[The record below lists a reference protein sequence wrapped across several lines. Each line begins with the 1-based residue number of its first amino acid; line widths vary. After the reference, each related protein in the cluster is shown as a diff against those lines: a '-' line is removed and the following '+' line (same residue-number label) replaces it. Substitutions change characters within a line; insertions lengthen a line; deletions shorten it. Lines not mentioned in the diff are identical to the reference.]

1 MLTHS
6 QDFDDCE
13 VGYSDWAVGVTLFDD
28 KFGHTGTEV
37 ARLRSSHLHFAARS
51 TCPLE
56 VHPPMSQRVYA
67 LTFLRCT

>member
-6 QDFDDCE
+6 QDFNDFSVRWGE
-13 VGYSDWAVGVTLFDD
+13 GFAGLTRV
-28 KFGHTGTEV
+28 H
-37 ARLRSSHLHFAARS
+37 ARLGMRKQKSRCCALLTPYFAASS

-67 LTFLRCT
+67 LTFLRST